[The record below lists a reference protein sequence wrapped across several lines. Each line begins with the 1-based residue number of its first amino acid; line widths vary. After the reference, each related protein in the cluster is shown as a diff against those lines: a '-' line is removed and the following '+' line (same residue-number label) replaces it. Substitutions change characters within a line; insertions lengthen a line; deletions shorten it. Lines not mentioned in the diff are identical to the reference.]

1 LGFLLIE
8 HLTRQKNSP
17 TLTRSPVKGS
27 LGGGTCPATNRQL
40 YSAWLGRAMF
50 MHADGCCRR
59 GRAVSHV
66 FIAGE
71 FNLNL
76 GCVYLGNLKIQ
87 KYRCNLKV
95 QIYISST
102 CFPKSGVIILPDFVS
117 YTHFYLQSLE
127 LSSTSSTFHLSSTTT
142 IQQV

>member
-1 LGFLLIE
+1 
-8 HLTRQKNSP
+8 
-17 TLTRSPVKGS
+17 
-27 LGGGTCPATNRQL
+27 
-40 YSAWLGRAMF
+40 MF

-76 GCVYLGNLKIQ
+76 GYVYLGNLKIQ

-127 LSSTSSTFHLSSTTT
+127 LSSTSSTFHLSSTTI
-142 IQQV
+142 IQQVSHHLISPTSIQNTGSSTAPKRTALSRSALPNTLSINTVLL